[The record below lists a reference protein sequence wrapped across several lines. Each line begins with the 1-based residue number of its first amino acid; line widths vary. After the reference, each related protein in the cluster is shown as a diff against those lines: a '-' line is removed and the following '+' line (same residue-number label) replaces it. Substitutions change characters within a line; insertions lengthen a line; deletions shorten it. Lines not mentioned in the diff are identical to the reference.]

1 MFRRGKFTIAVV
13 ATGLAF
19 GMSLVMQGM
28 VAHLGWETSHIVGV
42 FEADQWVVAE
52 GGTGPFTTM
61 TFIPADIAEV
71 LEAQAGVTAADPF
84 VQAREILAGLD
95 TFVIGIR
102 PGGLGDPGV
111 DEGRRLEGSGEVLTA
126 SKLGF
131 RPGDLIE
138 LAGHRATVVGTVA
151 DATYYF
157 GQPAVFAPI
166 EDVQRWYLNGGA
178 VANGVAVS
186 GRIDVLPPGTAVL
199 SNQQT
204 MADLDR
210 PQASGRDSIVILN
223 SLLWIMAAGI
233 VGTLVYLI
241 ALERTRDVAVLKTMG
256 AKRSTLLTGV
266 ALHGL
271 VLSLA
276 SLVVGVAISAVLA
289 RVMPFGIRLEFSG
302 VVKVGS
308 IAIAIGLMASLI
320 GYRRTVGIDPTVAFG
335 R

>member
-1 MFRRGKFTIAVV
+1 MV

-28 VAHLGWETSHIVGV
+28 VAHLGWETTHIVGV

-61 TFIPADIAEV
+61 TFIPTDIADQ
-71 LEAQAGVTAADPF
+71 LEAQVGVVAADPF
-84 VQAREILAGLD
+84 VQAREILNGLD

-102 PGGLGDPGV
+102 PGGLGEPDV
-111 DEGRRLEGSGEVLTA
+111 AEGRVLRASGEVMTA
-126 SKLGF
+126 STLGF
-131 RPGDLIE
+131 RPGDVIG
-138 LAGHRATVVGTVA
+138 LAGHPATVVGTVA

-166 EDVQRWYLNGGA
+166 EDVQRWYLSGGD

-186 GRIDVLPPGTAVL
+186 GRIDAPPPGTVVL

-210 PQASGRDSIVILN
+210 PQASGRDSIAILN
-223 SLLWIMAAGI
+223 SLLWMMAAGI

-241 ALERTRDVAVLKTMG
+241 TLERTRDVAVLKTMG
-256 AKRSTLLTGV
+256 ASRLTLLTSV

-276 SLVVGVAISAVLA
+276 SLVVGVAVSAALA
-289 RVMPFGIRLEFSG
+289 RVMPFGIRLELG
-302 VVKVGS
+302 GAVKVG
-308 IAIAIGLMASLI
+308 AIAIVIGLVASLI
-320 GYRRTVGIDPTVAFG
+320 GYRRTVGIDPSVAFG

>member
-1 MFRRGKFTIAVV
+1 VYRRGRFALAVV

-19 GMSLVMQGM
+19 GMSLLLQGT
-28 VAHLGWETSHIVGV
+28 VAHLGWETTHIVGV

-61 TFIPADIAEV
+61 TFIPSHIADQ
-71 LEAQAGVTAADPF
+71 LGAQEGVTAADPF
-84 VQAREILAGLD
+84 VQAREILNGLD

-102 PGGLGDPGV
+102 PGGMGEPDV
-111 DEGRRLEGSGEVLTA
+111 AEGRLLHGSAEVLTA
-126 SKLGF
+126 STLGF
-131 RPGDLIE
+131 RPGDMIE
-138 LAGHRATVVGTVA
+138 LAGHPATVVGTVA

-166 EDVQRWYLNGGA
+166 DDVQRWYLSGGD

-186 GRIDVLPPGTAVL
+186 GRIDALPPGTAVL
-199 SNQQT
+199 SNEQT

-223 SLLWIMAAGI
+223 SLLWMMAAGI

-241 ALERTRDVAVLKTMG
+241 TLERTRDVAVLKTMG
-256 AKRSTLLTGV
+256 AKRATLLTGV

-289 RVMPFGIRLEFSG
+289 RVMPFGVRLEFSG
-302 VVKVGS
+302 VVRVG
-308 IAIAIGLMASLI
+308 AIAIVIGLVASLI
-320 GYRRTVGIDPTVAFG
+320 GYRRTVGIDPSVAFG

>member
-1 MFRRGKFTIAVV
+1 MYRRGKFALAVV

-28 VAHLGWETSHIVGV
+28 VTHLGWETTHIVGV
-42 FEADQWVVAE
+42 FEADHWVVAE

-61 TFIPADIAEV
+61 TFIPTAVADQ
-71 LEAQAGVTAADPF
+71 LEAQQGVIEADPF
-84 VQAREILAGLD
+84 VQAREILNGLD
-95 TFVIGIR
+95 TFVIGIQ
-102 PGGLGDPGV
+102 PGGLGEPAVDQGRLIRDP
-111 DEGRRLEGSGEVLTA
+111 GEVLTA
-126 SKLGF
+126 STLGF
-131 RPGDLIE
+131 RPGDVVK
-138 LAGHRATVVGTVA
+138 LAGHPATVVGTVA

-166 EDVQRWYLNGGA
+166 EDIQRWYLNGGD

-186 GRIDVLPPGTAVL
+186 GRIDSLPPGTTVL
-199 SNQQT
+199 SNEET
-204 MADLDR
+204 IADLDR

-223 SLLWIMAAGI
+223 SLLWMMAAGI

-241 ALERTRDVAVLKTMG
+241 TLERTRDVAVLKTMG

-276 SLVVGVAISAVLA
+276 SLVVGVVISTVLA
-289 RVMPFGIRLEFSG
+289 RVMPFGIRLEFGG
-302 VVKVGS
+302 VVRVGT
-308 IAIAIGLMASLI
+308 IAIVIGLVASLV
-320 GYRRTVGIDPTVAFG
+320 GYRRTVGIDPSVAFG